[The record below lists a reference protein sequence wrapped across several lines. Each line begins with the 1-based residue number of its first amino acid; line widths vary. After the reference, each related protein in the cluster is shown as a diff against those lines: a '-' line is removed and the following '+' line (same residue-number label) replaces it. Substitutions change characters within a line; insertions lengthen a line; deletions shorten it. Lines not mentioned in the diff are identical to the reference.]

1 MAADEGGQ
9 TVSDTAVDGVRIR
22 VLEAQEAGRL
32 ADAIRVAYGDSYD
45 VAWVYDAHV
54 VARRISEGLM
64 VSCIAETDAGEL
76 LCHAAMT
83 FRTAHDRVGHAGQAV
98 TMPAARGH
106 HLFTAVKRELAAIAT
121 RRGLAGLYS
130 EATAAHPYSQ
140 RANVDLGAHE
150 TGFLLGWIPATVDN
164 DAAMATTP
172 AAAATS
178 RPRRQSVALFYL
190 RTNAGPARPVY
201 APAGHRDV
209 VHRTIAICGL
219 HARLA
224 DPPSHVRLP
233 ARSVLHSSVVEQH
246 NVAVVTATE
255 PGADL
260 PSAVGAARDRLFGQG
275 LDAVY
280 LDLPLE
286 HHATALVGDHLD
298 ALGVSYAGL
307 FPNSRNHGD
316 VLRLQSLN
324 GVRVT
329 AADVTVASDHGRELL
344 DYVLAD
350 LPTAATA

>member
-1 MAADEGGQ
+1 MVTE
-9 TVSDTAVDGVRIR
+9 TVVDGTRIR
-22 VLEAQEAGRL
+22 LLEAQEAGRL
-32 ADAIRVAYGDSYD
+32 GDAIRTAYGDSYD
-45 VAWVYDAHV
+45 AAWVYDAHT

-64 VSCIAETDAGEL
+64 VSCIAETATGEL

-83 FRTAHDRVGHAGQAV
+83 FRTTHDRVGHAGQAV

-164 DAAMATTP
+164 DAAE
-172 AAAATS
+172 AAAAAS
-178 RPRRQSVALFYL
+178 HPRRQSVALFYL

-201 APAGHRDV
+201 APAGHREI
-209 VHRTIAICGL
+209 VHRTISVCGL

-224 DPPSHVRLP
+224 DAPSHARLA
-233 ARSVLHSSVVEQH
+233 ARSVLHTSVVDDH
-246 NVAVVTATE
+246 NIAVLTASE

-260 PSAVGAARDRLFGQG
+260 PSAVGVVRDRLFARG

-286 HHATALVGDHLD
+286 HHATALVADHLET
-298 ALGVSYAGL
+298 LGVSYAGV
-307 FPNSRNHGD
+307 FPNSRDHGD

-329 AADVTVASDHGRELL
+329 TADVAVASDHGRELL

-350 LPTAATA
+350 LPADATA